1 MAIWPLAFLFLPALN
16 SIAKSRCYD
25 PFPETECEAQDT
37 ELVLWIGIGVV
48 LLASRVACLAYSP
61 KTHHRIVFEGVG
73 VPIYRVESLPEVFNA
88 LRKLVIGELL

>member
-48 LLASRVACLAYSP
+48 LLASRVACLAYSCVL
-61 KTHHRIVFEGVG
+61 RL
-73 VPIYRVESLPEVFNA
+73 SFNA
-88 LRKLVIGELL
+88 RHLLFWLAALI